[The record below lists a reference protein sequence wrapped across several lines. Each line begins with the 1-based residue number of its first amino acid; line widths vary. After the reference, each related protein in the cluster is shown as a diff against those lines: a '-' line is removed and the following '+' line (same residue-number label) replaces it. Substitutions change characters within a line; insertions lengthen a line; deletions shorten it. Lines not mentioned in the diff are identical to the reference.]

1 MKRHGLKLT
10 YAFNKIE
17 GVRDAIQYEI
27 GDIVYLYSIAESYRR
42 LNPHLKYEAEL
53 CSVIAV
59 KPSDDGLHME
69 KYGLQRLS
77 DKSKIYWF
85 YPTYMEPAFEAN

>member
-10 YAFNKIE
+10 YAWNKIE

-27 GDIVYLYSIAESYRR
+27 GDLVYLYSIAECYRR
-42 LNPHLKYEAEL
+42 VDPHFKYDSEL

-59 KPSDDGLHME
+59 KHSEDGLHME
-69 KYGLQRLS
+69 KYGLQRVK